1 MYLMSV
7 YLYTHICMYLYVC
20 ININTKISKC
30 RQGKTFLLKTMA
42 KNHIKGIK
50 EFENY

>member
-1 MYLMSV
+1 MS
-7 YLYTHICMYLYVC
+7 